1 MTQGIEI
8 DEKRHATPNFQT
20 YLSLRSLI
28 LLKPSAS
35 GRKSRIGKLA
45 ALHPGHSTPCAF
57 TALARRGPAGA
68 QRTPMD
74 PRGVSSWG
82 TGGCPALRFT
92 GTQPSPS
99 SQRPLHRRLP
109 GVWVPS
115 SSRYPGPMAS
125 GPDPGLCPV
134 PLRPPAG
141 PLSPLFLPSG
151 APGLCSGLCPLRTSL
166 GHGAGSPSPQPLR
179 LSSLPVSSAGSGT
192 IRKPPFSLSCAPGQ
206 GQ

>member
-1 MTQGIEI
+1 ME
-8 DEKRHATPNFQT
+8 
-20 YLSLRSLI
+20 
-28 LLKPSAS
+28 
-35 GRKSRIGKLA
+35 KSRFFILA
-45 ALHPGHSTPCAF
+45 TRRPAPSR
-57 TALARRGPAGA
+57 ALARRGPAGA
-68 QRTPMD
+68 TAHTDGAPWGVLVGHGRM
-74 PRGVSSWG
+74 PRSQVHRHSAQPLF
-82 TGGCPALRFT
+82 TEAPVPPA
-92 GTQPSPS
+92 G
-99 SQRPLHRRLP
+99 
-109 GVWVPS
+109 PS
-115 SSRYPGPMAS
+115 SSRYPGPTAS
-125 GPDPGLCPV
+125 GPDPCLCPL